1 MAAQH
6 DLHHGEHTENH
17 PSPRRYIQIAVILT
31 LVTVFEVVVFL
42 LEWLDS
48 AVMTSII
55 LLLSG
60 LKFILVV
67 GYYMH
72 LKFDNWRFSAFF
84 FFPFIIMISIMVA
97 LMALFSNLTR

>member
-6 DLHHGEHTENH
+6 DLHHGEHAEKH
-17 PSPRRYIQIAVILT
+17 PSPRRYIQIAVVLCVLT
-31 LVTVFEVVVFL
+31 LIEFL
-42 LEWLDS
+42 IFYGRWDS
-48 AVMTSII
+48 ATMTAVI

-97 LMALFSNLTR
+97 LMALFSTLTR